1 MISRRWLIWTILG
14 LLSIGCSSL
23 DVQTDFTESFDFST
37 YRSFS
42 FISDEP
48 LLFSET
54 APVHPLFEERLV
66 RATRDALELKGYQF
80 VEDREQADFVV
91 SFTIGA
97 RDQLQVSSST
107 TYRGFSPGVGREDR
121 YDEQV
126 EVRNYAEGTL
136 AIDLFDVA
144 QRNAVW
150 HGWVTRTIS
159 LQDRRNS
166 ASLIGETV
174 AAILADFPPL

>member
-1 MISRRWLIWTILG
+1 MATRRYLIWTTLA

-23 DVQTDFTESFDFST
+23 DVHTDFTESFDFST

-42 FISDEP
+42 FISDKP

-66 RATRDALELKGYQF
+66 GATKDALELKGYQF

-91 SFTIGA
+91 SFAVGA
-97 RDQLQVSSST
+97 RDKLQVSSST

-121 YDEQV
+121 YDEKV

>member
-1 MISRRWLIWTILG
+1 MATRRYLIWPTLA
-14 LLSIGCSSL
+14 LLSIGCRSL
-23 DVQTDFTESFDFST
+23 DVHTDFTESFDFST

-42 FISDEP
+42 FISDKP

-54 APVHPLFEERLV
+54 APVHPLFEERLL

-91 SFTIGA
+91 SFTMGA
-97 RDQLQVSSST
+97 REQLQVSSST

-121 YDEQV
+121 YDEEV
-126 EVRNYAEGTL
+126 DVRNYTEGTL

-144 QRNAVW
+144 QRSAVW
-150 HGWVTRTIS
+150 HGWATKTIS
-159 LQDRRNS
+159 QQDRRNS
-166 ASLIGETV
+166 ATVTHDIV